1 MTAQNGDYLYAKDCW
16 KENKNNS
23 RNQRKYKQNEFL
35 LIFCLFYLLY
45 NCVRKILLF
54 FLFSVHITHSRFRL
68 IVECQ
73 QKKKSILLSA
83 YHRSRFWM
91 LVITYQQV
99 TLSRLIYQT
108 DNLCHTIK
116 VKYQY
121 QKLRVILESYT
132 CINLFINSK
141 YKIYSKR

>member
-68 IVECQ
+68 IAGLLYELSASR
-73 QKKKSILLSA
+73 KNKSILWSA

-116 VKYQY
+116 VKY
-121 QKLRVILESYT
+121 
-132 CINLFINSK
+132 
-141 YKIYSKR
+141 